1 MKATKTNIKT
11 NKLSDKGI
19 VKVDIAL
26 VSHTFKVLTEAEVNQ
41 NRSSKYQFITF

>member
-19 VKVDIAL
+19 VKADIAL